1 MIDLKE
7 IPRSE
12 IFTGNIIGI
21 RCQKDVVPVCTA
33 KDGFVEYIDFYGIC
47 VSQVSV
53 QQPNAVLLR
62 VAPSFY
68 APIDRIRH
76 LNVFTNPTFRFRCT
90 LSRIISTGLILS
102 TSSESVLP
110 CGEFVDPSTLCPYDG
125 SEKTYTLQKLKQE
138 VQRRG

>member
-21 RCQKDVVPVCTA
+21 RCKKGVLPVCTA
-33 KDGFVEYIDFYGIC
+33 KDGFVEYIDFRSIC
-47 VSQVSV
+47 VSWGSV

-68 APIDRIRH
+68 VPIDRIGY
-76 LNVFTNPTFRFRCT
+76 LNVFTKQIFPFQWT
-90 LSRIISTGLILS
+90 LSRNIPRGLILS

-110 CGEFVDPSTLCPYDG
+110 CGEFVDSSTLCPYDG
-125 SEKTYTLQKLKQE
+125 LEKTYTLKKLKQE
-138 VQRRG
+138 VQRRD